1 MKKSAEVVM
10 HRMMTKNICP
20 RCEGLV
26 PNNEQW
32 GEYPGAVSRN
42 SRSIQGDSIV
52 WMVCSPCGQEE
63 ALEDFA
69 GVGATPAE
77 QWPVLTPEAM
87 YRRSV
92 AFEILSQFKDGDWET
107 PF

>member
-1 MKKSAEVVM
+1 
-10 HRMMTKNICP
+10 
-20 RCEGLV
+20 
-26 PNNEQW
+26 
-32 GEYPGAVSRN
+32 
-42 SRSIQGDSIV
+42 
-52 WMVCSPCGQEE
+52 MVCSPCGQEE
-63 ALEDFA
+63 ALEDFT